1 MSDRRFRLLVAAG
14 IAVAAVLIY
23 VAIDLT
29 DTDPEGTTR
38 SVAPNKIEHVIP
50 VAGSSALRQS
60 EIGIDLAPG
69 YDADLS
75 IDGVPIPRS
84 QLRLVPEQ
92 NQVFFT
98 PGEGKVIEELEAGD
112 TCVVATIWRSSEGK
126 GANDTPVRWCFT
138 VT

>member
-1 MSDRRFRLLVAAG
+1 MSDQRFRLLVAAG
-14 IAVAAVLIY
+14 IVVAAAMILIA
-23 VAIDLT
+23 VRIT
-29 DTDPEGTTR
+29 DTDPESATKAA
-38 SVAPNKIEHVIP
+38 APNKIEHVVP
-50 VAGSSALRQS
+50 VAGSSVLRQS

-92 NQVFFT
+92 GQVFFT
-98 PGEGKVIEELEAGD
+98 PGKGKVIEELEAGD
-112 TCVVATIWRSSEGK
+112 TCVDATIWRSSEGK
-126 GANDTPVRWCFT
+126 GANDTPVQWCFT